1 MKKKSL
7 ILTLMVAAA
16 LSFNTVTAFA
26 QSTDI
31 LNNDRMPLT
40 NTYNSVPNTVGI
52 QSKKLIISEVTTE
65 PKYVEPGKEF
75 TLKFKVENKSSSK
88 LENISLKILGIEGKN
103 ILEGFS
109 PLGTTN
115 EIYYGTLNKNSSA
128 EISIKLISSPS
139 IKSGIYNFNV
149 NASFNEVDKSPVEI
163 TKICGIIVKNPGN
176 VVLTEFKTSD
186 NGKIDGNFINAGKGS
201 LNSVMVNISAGDV
214 NISKYIGAMEPEVE
228 ESFHE
233 NLGNFH
239 KDTTGNMVIT
249 FKDDMGMDGKI
260 EKTFT
265 IKAAAASTTKPS
277 PEKKWSFKSILMK
290 LFGLGA

>member
-1 MKKKSL
+1 MKRKSL
-7 ILTLMVAAA
+7 ILTLIIGLT
-16 LSFNTVTAFA
+16 LSFNTVIAFA
-26 QSTDI
+26 ESPDI
-31 LNNDRMPLT
+31 LNNESAT
-40 NTYNSVPNTVGI
+40 VGNNYNTVPNTGGI
-52 QSKKLIISEVTTE
+52 QSKKLIISEVSTD
-65 PKYVEPGKEF
+65 PKYIEPGKEF
-75 TLKFKVENKSSSK
+75 VLKLKIENKNTSK

-109 PLGTTN
+109 PVGTTN
-115 EIYYGTLNKNSSA
+115 EIYYGNLNKNSSA

-163 TKICGIIVKNPGN
+163 TKICGIIVKNPAN
-176 VVLTEFKTSD
+176 MVLTEFKVSD
-186 NGKIDGNFINAGKGS
+186 NGKINGNFINAGKGS

-228 ESFHE
+228 ENFDE
-233 NLGNFH
+233 NLGHFD
-239 KDTTGNMVIT
+239 KDTTGNVVIT

-260 EKTFT
+260 EKSFT
-265 IKAAAASTTKPS
+265 IKAATATTAKPS
-277 PEKKWSFKSILMK
+277 PEKKWSFKSIFMK